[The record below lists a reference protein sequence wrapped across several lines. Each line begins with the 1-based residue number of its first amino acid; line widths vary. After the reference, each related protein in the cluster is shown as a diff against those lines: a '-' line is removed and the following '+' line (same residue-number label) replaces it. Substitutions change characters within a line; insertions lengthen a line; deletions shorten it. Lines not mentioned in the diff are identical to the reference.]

1 MYKFIKWLGITIL
14 AIIIVFFIAVVIL
27 ANTIN
32 PNRFKPLITQ
42 QVYNAT
48 GRTLT
53 INGDI
58 HWSFFPSVGL
68 NIDQATLSNS
78 DGFGSTPF
86 ATVKHLGIGIK
97 VLPLLAKNVSTSD
110 ITIDGLNINLML
122 NAANQNNWTFNQK
135 NTPSNTQ
142 ASATQTKSTDTSS
155 NAAYNFTFNIPRID
169 IKNSSLI
176 WSDTSSGQKTEI
188 KNIQL
193 NVKNISFNNAFS
205 TSFSCLINGKNPVLY
220 GQFNLDGK
228 TTLNVN
234 NNSFDLLRN
243 IKFDGKA
250 VISKFKANTFNI
262 QTINAPI
269 SINNGIITLSPITGS
284 LYQGKL
290 NGDFQANMQQPKANI
305 NLQAQLSNISV
316 QTLIADMSGQKQY
329 SGTLNMQT
337 KLSATG
343 FDTFLNTLNG
353 NASLNIKNGELTGFD
368 LAYLIQSG
376 RALLAGKPTPQQ
388 KGANE
393 TDFGDLSAT
402 AQIRNGI
409 ATTNDLHIT
418 SQVYD
423 VKGSGTTNLVTQQLN
438 YEIDA
443 DLAGDA
449 SLDSPIPITITG
461 KLSSPSV
468 GLDMG
473 KLLKNTVKHQ
483 INQQLNNVLDKFKSQ
498 LLQ

>member
-1 MYKFIKWLGITIL
+1 M
-14 AIIIVFFIAVVIL
+14 
-27 ANTIN
+27 
-32 PNRFKPLITQ
+32 
-42 QVYNAT
+42 
-48 GRTLT
+48 
-53 INGDI
+53 
-58 HWSFFPSVGL
+58 
-68 NIDQATLSNS
+68 
-78 DGFGSTPF
+78 
-86 ATVKHLGIGIK
+86 
-97 VLPLLAKNVSTSD
+97 
-110 ITIDGLNINLML
+110 
-122 NAANQNNWTFNQK
+122 
-135 NTPSNTQ
+135 NTP
-142 ASATQTKSTDTSS
+142 ASSTQTESTDTSS
-155 NAAYNFTFNIPRID
+155 SATYNFSLNIPRID
-169 IKNSSLI
+169 IKHSSLI
-176 WSDTSSGQKTEI
+176 WSDAKSGQTTEI

-193 NVKNISFNNAFS
+193 NVKNVSFNKAFS
-205 TSFSCLINGKNPVLY
+205 TSFSCLINGKKPVLY
-220 GQFNLDGK
+220 GQFNLNGK

-234 NNSFDLLRN
+234 NNSFDLLRD

-250 VISKFKANTFNI
+250 VISKFKANTLDI

-269 SINNGIITLSPITGS
+269 SINNGIIKLSPITGS

-290 NGDFQANMQQPKANI
+290 NGDFQANMQQPKASM

-316 QTLIADMSGQKQY
+316 QALVAGMSGQKQY
-329 SGTLNMQT
+329 SGTLNMQA
-337 KLSATG
+337 KVSATG

-353 NASLNIKNGELTGFD
+353 NASLDIKNGSLQGFD
-368 LAYLIQSG
+368 LVYLIQSG
-376 RALLAGKPTPQQ
+376 RALLTGKPTPQQ

-423 VKGSGTTNLVTQQLN
+423 VKGNGTTNLVTQQLN

-443 DLAGDA
+443 DLAGNA
-449 SLDSPIPITITG
+449 SLGSPIPITVTG
-461 KLSSPSV
+461 KLSDPSV

-473 KLLKNTVKHQ
+473 KLLKSTLKHQ